1 MFRLALRVLVVLAS
15 LLALTLFATSARRYV
30 PRGHTSDPFEQS
42 ILESSARFVRHEPMY
57 VEPRE
62 GQPMFMP
69 GFALCV
75 AGIAGELPPELWQV
89 RALALGATVLVAI
102 LIALIV
108 QIECGSWT
116 LAFAGGSLALLGQ
129 GFLAAP
135 PGIARPEGLML
146 ALVLLAVMTIRHIPG
161 AIGAVLGAIP
171 LAAAVFVEPQ
181 AVWFVIGAA
190 ASLALE
196 RSHRAAAFTLTVGL
210 LVAAGYVASS
220 RWLGPWFN
228 FEAWDGPTQ
237 AMQLRALGPV
247 RFIGDLLLRT
257 LGVWMMAALLSF
269 SMATEPWLGRS
280 GIWMCMGISALVGG
294 LVATQSRAFGA
305 EAFLPSIVLVSLVGP
320 LMIQRVTRHLAA
332 WDDPDRPGGENV
344 VLAAVLLQFA
354 AILAAVPVD
363 RWLPGVLGAWPGA

>member
-1 MFRLALRVLVVLAS
+1 MFRLALRVLVMLAS
-15 LLALTLFATSARRYV
+15 LLALTLFITSARRYV
-30 PRGHTSDPFEQS
+30 PRGHTVDPVEAS
-42 ILESSARFVRHEPMY
+42 ILESAARLVRHEPMY
-57 VEPRE
+57 VEPVK
-62 GQPMFMP
+62 GQPPLMP

-75 AGIAGELPPELWQV
+75 AAIAGDLPPELWQV
-89 RALALGATVLVAI
+89 RALGLGATVLVAI
-102 LIALIV
+102 LVALIV
-108 QIECGSWT
+108 QLECGSWM

-129 GFLAAP
+129 GFLASP
-135 PGIARPEGLML
+135 PGIARPESLML
-146 ALVLLAVMTIRHIPG
+146 ALALLAIMTIRHVPG
-161 AIGAVLGAIP
+161 AIGALLGAIP

-181 AVWFVIGAA
+181 AAWFVLGAA
-190 ASLALE
+190 VSLALE
-196 RSHRAAAFTLTVGL
+196 RNRRFATFALTAGL
-210 LVAAGYVASS
+210 LVAAGYIASS

-228 FEAWDGPTQ
+228 FEAWDAPTQ
-237 AMQLRALGPV
+237 ALQFRALGPV
-247 RFIGDLLLRT
+247 RFVGDLLLRT

-294 LVATQSRAFGA
+294 LVATQSRAFA
-305 EAFLPSIVLVSLVGP
+305 PEAFLPSIVLVLLVGP

-354 AILAAVPVD
+354 AILAAVPIE

>member
-1 MFRLALRVLVVLAS
+1 MIRVALRVLVVLTS

-30 PRGHTSDPFEQS
+30 PRGHTVDPFETA

-57 VEPRE
+57 VEPVQD
-62 GQPMFMP
+62 QPLFMP

-75 AGIAGELPPELWQV
+75 AAIAGDVPPELWQV
-89 RALALGATVLVAI
+89 RALGLGATILVAI

-108 QIECGSWT
+108 QLECGSWT
-116 LAFAGGSLALLGQ
+116 LALAGGSLALLGQ
-129 GFLAAP
+129 GFLASP
-135 PGIARPEGLML
+135 PGIARPESLML
-146 ALVLLAVMTIRHIPG
+146 ALVLLAVMTLRHVPG

-181 AVWFVIGAA
+181 ALWFVLGAL
-190 ASLALE
+190 ASLTLE
-196 RSHRAAAFTLTVGL
+196 RSHRATAFMFTAGL

-237 AMQLRALGPV
+237 ALQFRALGPV
-247 RFIGDLLLRT
+247 RFVGDLLLRT

-269 SMATEPWLGRS
+269 SMATEPWLGRG
-280 GIWMCMGISALVGG
+280 GIWMCMGVSALVGG
-294 LVATQSRAFGA
+294 LVATQSRTFGA

-354 AILAAVPVD
+354 AILAAVPLE
-363 RWLPGVLGAWPGA
+363 RWLPGVLGAWPG